1 MKRVIFIL
9 ILLCFSSTAAY
20 AQIVEDALRL
30 THSGNLVSTRSAGMG
45 NAFVGLADDASALYW
60 NPAGLGQ
67 LRAREFSVGLSNVGI
82 NNDASM
88 FGQTFNGSTSGTS
101 LTNLNLAIPFPV
113 ARGSFVVAAGYNR
126 LLDYQGTIQMDVFNP
141 QSSIQASL
149 FNSDAEYDFAWNLG
163 LEDTLVLSYI
173 DEGQPGWFAIP
184 VANRV
189 QQTIDQFEQGSLN
202 QWSFGGSL
210 EVAHNAMVGISL
222 NILSGS
228 YRYDRLFI
236 EEDINNVWQGEI
248 IGIDDV
254 TRTDFQLLELE
265 EFWEQNLS
273 GWNMR
278 IGILYNMND
287 KARFGMSVQTAH
299 MIAVNENYS
308 KIGYSSFSD
317 ANLRYELNVDNN
329 NYDIITAPIYSFGA
343 SWSPT
348 TYATVSGDIELVDY
362 TDMEFGMTNNFDATP
377 LNRDIRRMFR
387 ATNNLRLGGEFTIPN
402 TGLSLRAGFGY
413 RYSPWNADENRNE
426 FDVKTLSAGVG
437 YMFEHNFS
445 LHLAYSMSDFQT
457 FTYNYTDPDADVPV
471 SAFRVDQDINISR
484 LMVGIVYRF

>member
-1 MKRVIFIL
+1 MKRVIPIFL
-9 ILLCFSSTAAY
+9 LLCFSFTAVD

-30 THSGNLVSTRSAGMG
+30 THSGNIVSTRSAGMG

-67 LRAREFSVGLSNVGI
+67 LRVREFSVGLSNIGTS
-82 NNDASM
+82 NNASM
-88 FGQTFNGSTSGTS
+88 FGQNFTGEASGTS

-126 LLDYQGTIQMDVFNP
+126 LLDYRGSMQLDVFNP

-149 FNSDAEYDFAWNLG
+149 FNEDEELDFAWNLG

-189 QQTIDQFEQGSLN
+189 QQTIDRFEQGSLD
-202 QWSFGGSL
+202 QWSFGGSV
-210 EVAHNAMVGISL
+210 EVAHNAMVGVSF

-278 IGILYNMND
+278 IGFLYNLND

-343 SWSPT
+343 SWSPIPH
-348 TYATVSGDIELVDY
+348 ATISGDIELVDY
-362 TDMEFGMTNNFDATP
+362 TDVEFGMTNNFDATP

-387 ATNNLRLGGEFTIPN
+387 ATNNFRVGGEFTIPN

-413 RYSPWNADENRNE
+413 RYSPWKADEGRTE
-426 FDVKTLSAGVG
+426 YDVKTLSAGVG
-437 YMFEHNFS
+437 YLFQNNFA
-445 LHLAYSMSDFQT
+445 LHLAYTRSGFET
-457 FTYNYTDPDADVPV
+457 FSYNYTDPDTEVPV
-471 SAFRVDQDINISR
+471 SAFQVDQDISISR
-484 LMVGIVYRF
+484 LMVGIVYHF